1 MAYKRASILII
12 VCVGS
17 AAPGSD
23 CDETRGHTLL
33 FRVDIPE
40 PTAPGIETVVT
51 SATLKLFAR
60 RRRRNHTR
68 RRVNSPT
75 EDIVIV
81 TVYQLTS
88 DNQWRPHVHNQTEV
102 GGNDLVSQVWY
113 GVLRHDVGLMKRYW
127 IVLLVNATDT
137 TE

>member
-1 MAYKRASILII
+1 MAFM
-12 VCVGS
+12 VCVGT
-17 AAPGSD
+17 AAPGGD
-23 CDETRGHTLL
+23 CDESRTHTLL

-68 RRVNSPT
+68 RRVSSPT
-75 EDIVIV
+75 EDIVVV

-88 DNQWRPHVHNQTEV
+88 WRPHVDNVTEV
-102 GGNDLVSQVWY
+102 RLYREWSG
-113 GVLRHDVGLMKRYW
+113 
-127 IVLLVNATDT
+127 
-137 TE
+137 

>member
-1 MAYKRASILII
+1 MAYTQLII
-12 VCVGS
+12 VCVS
-17 AAPGSD
+17 TAAPGGD
-23 CDETRGHTLL
+23 CDDENRTHTLL

-68 RRVNSPT
+68 RRVSSPT
-75 EDIVIV
+75 EDIVVV

-88 DNQWRPHVHNQTEV
+88 WRPHVDNVTEV
-102 GGNDLVSQVWY
+102 GL
-113 GVLRHDVGLMKRYW
+113 
-127 IVLLVNATDT
+127 
-137 TE
+137 